1 MRSNANLIVNN
12 KTTITDVQMIG
23 GQAYAPLRD
32 VAKAFEMQL
41 TKSGNNY
48 KLAPEGGA
56 SQVGS
61 KTVRIGQEVF
71 DGRWRMVVNK
81 VERVS
86 EYRLISTKPYYV
98 DISDYHDIT
107 GGNAEGEVVKPKKG
121 YLMLAHIRIKNGM
134 KQKAKFGMSEKGN
147 TAIIGEGEKTFAPLI
162 FDTESDGN
170 ATRDLLPGSAIEIKI
185 LFAVPDS
192 FKPTAIIFTLAQ
204 YMNQY
209 THPEENT
216 DVRILL

>member
-1 MRSNANLIVNN
+1 MKLKATLTVNN
-12 KTTITDVQMIG
+12 KTIVTDIQTIG

-32 VAKAFEMQL
+32 IAKALEVTL
-41 TKSGNNY
+41 TKSGNDY

-56 SQVGS
+56 NQIGS

-98 DISDYHDIT
+98 DISDYHDTT
-107 GGNAEGEVVKPKKG
+107 GGNGQEEVVKPKKG
-121 YLMLAHIRIKNGM
+121 YLMLVHLRIKNGM
-134 KQKAKFGMSEKGN
+134 KQKAAFGMSEKGN
-147 TAIIGEGEKTFAPLI
+147 TAIIGEGEKTFGPLI
-162 FDTESDGN
+162 FDAECDGN
-170 ATRDLLPGSAIEIKI
+170 ATRALLPGSAIEMKV

-209 THPEENT
+209 THPEDNT